1 MNSTYNEKRRFDRIF
16 HDASTYLTS
25 QNSKEIECQL
35 IDLSL
40 NGCLVLSQSASQ
52 FYQVKAPC
60 NICITLADDL
70 SIKASAHI
78 AFIGKENHIGL
89 QFDDID
95 IDSITTL
102 RRLVELNIGDSL
114 ILERNLH
121 SLGSVKDTNI
131 T

>member
-1 MNSTYNEKRRFDRIF
+1 MNPTYHEKRRFDRIL

-25 QNSKEIECQL
+25 QSSEKRPCKL

-52 FYQVKAPC
+52 FYQVKDPC

-70 SIKASAHI
+70 SIKTSAHI
-78 AFIGKENHIGL
+78 AFIGKENHIGV

-121 SLGSVKDTNI
+121 SLGSVKDTNV